1 MNCCK
6 YDYNRKIKRRV
17 CIYIY
22 IDRDRDCV
30 CKNHFQTALKIKD
43 LLKKKKKNLYT
54 RIFTPYLI
62 LNSIAAENKQ
72 TSKKN

>member
-1 MNCCK
+1 MNCSK

-43 LLKKKKKNLYT
+43 LLKKKKKSLYSHLYT
-54 RIFTPYLI
+54 IFDSK
-62 LNSIAAENKQ
+62 LNSCRKQ
-72 TSKKN
+72 TNK